1 MCISI
6 DGIEDGDR
14 LGAAGSLDQRGQ
26 TSFCPTG
33 QMALAHVEPWPLAS
47 QQGIAGVACS
57 HCGSVPLSPTSCYPP
72 PTWCGDQPPTH
83 LSSKSSVLRL

>member
-47 QQGIAGVACS
+47 QQGISGVACS
-57 HCGSVPLSPTSCYPP
+57 HVVRYLFPLPP
-72 PTWCGDQPPTH
+72 AIHHPPGVGTNLPLTCH
-83 LSSKSSVLRL
+83 RSLQC